1 MSEPINVGFGIDV
14 HWGDALSFK
23 ADVLAVKD
31 WRNRS
36 GGLDAVLYRKIR
48 HADIEMPKLE
58 DNKAHFLVDAETIA
72 EAKYLLFVGPTFR
85 QMRSYTHIREFAFDL
100 LSNLNAA
107 YPDATHLAT
116 NIQGTNR
123 GFDEREALRSMLL
136 GFNDAYEAG
145 AYPPNLKHITFV
157 ELASGRA
164 EILRSALDEFLPQ
177 RTVVENVEKTVQEV
191 ANVLGGQASFAQDAQ
206 RPEANEKT
214 PHIFVA
220 MPFAEEFDDQ
230 YYLAIYPA
238 VQSLGYLCIRL
249 DQKDSIFTGNI
260 VDEIKERIDSA
271 SLVVALL
278 DSLNPNVFLEVGYA
292 WGREVPTI
300 LIIHEEEAI
309 PFDVSTEKL
318 TMYKRIYQLKEELSE
333 QLRAGLD

>member
-1 MSEPINVGFGIDV
+1 M
-14 HWGDALSFK
+14 HLGDALNFK

-36 GGLDAVLYRKIR
+36 SGLDGILYRKVH
-48 HADIEMPKLE
+48 HAGIDIPKLE
-58 DNKAHFLVDAETIA
+58 DNNAHFLVDAKSFA
-72 EAKYLLFVGPTFR
+72 EAKYLLFIGPMHR
-85 QMRSYTHIREFAFDL
+85 RMRSYTHIREFAYDI
-100 LSNLNAA
+100 LSNLQAA
-107 YPDATHLAT
+107 YPEVSHLAT

-136 GFNDAYEAG
+136 GFNDAYEAD

-157 ELASGRA
+157 EKAIGRA
-164 EILRSALDEFLPQ
+164 DIMKAALDEFLPQ
-177 RTVVENVEKTVQEV
+177 RTVVENTEKTIQEV
-191 ANVLGGQASFAQDAQ
+191 ANVLGGQDSFAEEAQ
-206 RPEANEKT
+206 RPEADEKT
-214 PHIFVA
+214 PHVFVA
-220 MPFAEEFDDQ
+220 MPFSEAFDDQ

-238 VQSLGYLCIRL
+238 VQSLGYLCVRL

-300 LIIHEEEAI
+300 LIIHEDEAV

-318 TMYKRIYQLKEELSE
+318 TMYKRIYQLKEELTE
-333 QLRAGLD
+333 QLRAVLN

>member
-1 MSEPINVGFGIDV
+1 MTEPIDVGFGIDV

-36 GGLDAVLYRKIR
+36 GGLDSVLYRKVN
-48 HADIEMPKLE
+48 HADINIPKLE
-58 DNKAHFLVDAETIA
+58 DNNSHFLVDAESIA

-85 QMRSYTHIREFAFDL
+85 QMRSYTHIREFAHDL
-100 LSNLNAA
+100 LSNLAEA
-107 YPDATHLAT
+107 LPEATHLAT

-145 AYPPNLKHITFV
+145 KYPPNLKHITFV
-157 ELASGRA
+157 ELAAARA
-164 EILRSALDEFLPQ
+164 DIMKTALDEFLPQ

-191 ANVLGGQASFAQDAQ
+191 ANVLGGQSSFAQEAQ
-206 RPEANEKT
+206 RPEADDKT

-238 VQSLGYLCIRL
+238 VQSLGYLCVRL

-278 DSLNPNVFLEVGYA
+278 DSLNPNVFLEIGYA

-300 LIIHEEEAI
+300 LLIHEDESV

-318 TMYKRIYQLKEELSE
+318 TSYKRIYQLKEELAE
-333 QLRAGLD
+333 QLRAILS